1 MRFLLYNR
9 KHFTWSW
16 ISINNCAWLIH
27 RSSCETN
34 NEFYRNYRIY
44 IYIFLYVK
52 VKQSKAFYT
61 WFLKSS
67 QRFNHPK
74 YKSHINC
81 VEIRILHLLL
91 GQEDFHW
98 KWNSLTVQCMIT
110 HIKFCEFLICTH
122 NHETQAGLTVFF
134 VDNKLHAE
142 KWFDKYMNMQI
153 NFGIK
158 IQNSELYFCL
168 LINVLEL
175 LKFDH
180 WKKSQ
185 MLIAKSFF
193 LHKMYKSE
201 IFRLI
206 TSFSYILMISI
217 DC

>member
-1 MRFLLYNR
+1 MCGNQNITSTTSTGRFSLKVEFVDCPMHDNTHQSL
-9 KHFTWSW
+9 W
-16 ISINNCAWLIH
+16 ISN
-27 RSSCETN
+27 
-34 NEFYRNYRIY
+34 
-44 IYIFLYVK
+44 LYTH
-52 VKQSKAFYT
+52 S
-61 WFLKSS
+61 
-67 QRFNHPK
+67 
-74 YKSHINC
+74 
-81 VEIRILHLLL
+81 
-91 GQEDFHW
+91 
-98 KWNSLTVQCMIT
+98 WNSGRTNS
-110 HIKFCEFLICTH
+110 F
-122 NHETQAGLTVFF
+122 FF

-142 KWFDKYMNMQI
+142 KWFDIYMNMQI

-175 LKFDH
+175 LKIDH